1 MVRMPGVAY
10 LSLALRPTYIRAG
23 RASSRLV
30 STPPDT
36 ASALLSFMIRRLID
50 RYRGLSRGQATIELA
65 LLLPVVLMLLLA
77 AGDLARVFNVQVTI
91 AAAARAGALEAAAHP
106 TSFQAGQPCSAL
118 VNRVMCAVLTEA
130 NGSFATVDHCRRLA
144 DVQSGPLLRGPR
156 QHGDRHGAWP
166 HELDHPDH
174 RGGRQRPD
182 DVHRDI
188 DGPDRGSANDR
199 REPPPARHPTPTPSP
214 TPTPTAVPDSGANCR
229 PVGRATPTPS
239 PTPTPAPTPVCFP
252 PSADFSISPTS
263 GKKKKTDFQF
273 TDLSTTTPLCPLTWS
288 WNFGDGGGASS
299 TSTLQN
305 PTHIYQ
311 AQGTY
316 TVTLVASSIGGADT
330 RTRTV
335 TVTP

>member
-1 MVRMPGVAY
+1 MRPEDKIGV
-10 LSLALRPTYIRAG
+10 LRA
-23 RASSRLV
+23 
-30 STPPDT
+30 
-36 ASALLSFMIRRLID
+36 MIRRLIA
-50 RYRGLSRGQATIELA
+50 RHRRLSRGQATIELA

-91 AAAARAGALEAAAHP
+91 ASAARAGALEAAAHP

-130 NGSFATVDHCRRLA
+130 NGSFGTVNPA
-144 DVQSGPLLRGPR
+144 DVSLTCSPDPCSEALGSTVTVTVQGHLSWITPIIAAVVSGQTTFTATSTAQIAVPPTI
-156 QHGDRHGAWP
+156 GAIP
-166 HELDHPDH
+166 S
-174 RGGRQRPD
+174 G
-182 DVHRDI
+182 
-188 DGPDRGSANDR
+188 A
-199 REPPPARHPTPTPSP
+199 PTPTPSP
-214 TPTPTAVPDSGANCR
+214 TPAPTAAPTPAPTPDPSATPAPTPT
-229 PVGRATPTPS
+229 

-252 PSADFSISPTS
+252 PYADFSISPTS

-273 TDLSTTTPLCPLTWS
+273 TDLSTTTPLCSLTWS

-305 PTHIYQ
+305 PTHTYQ